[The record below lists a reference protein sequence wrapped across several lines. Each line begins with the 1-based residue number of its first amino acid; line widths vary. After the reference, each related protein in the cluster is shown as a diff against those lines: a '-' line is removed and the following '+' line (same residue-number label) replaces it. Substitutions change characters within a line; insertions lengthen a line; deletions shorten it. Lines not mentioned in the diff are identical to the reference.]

1 MTLKATK
8 AKKAGL
14 EKVLK
19 ECVKIEMDAIGLKS
33 KVRFYL
39 KGHKGHGQKRPS
51 LKKCSKTTSYF
62 FLSIKTPQV
71 Q

>member
-1 MTLKATK
+1 MKVKK
-8 AKKAGL
+8 AKFKNA
-14 EKVLK
+14 LK
-19 ECVKIEMDAIGLKS
+19 ESVKIEMDALGLKS

-71 Q
+71 H

>member
-1 MTLKATK
+1 MK
-8 AKKAGL
+8 AKKA
-14 EKVLK
+14 KFKNALK
-19 ECVKIEMDAIGLKS
+19 ESVKIEMDALGLKS

-39 KGHKGHGQKRPS
+39 KGHGQKRPS